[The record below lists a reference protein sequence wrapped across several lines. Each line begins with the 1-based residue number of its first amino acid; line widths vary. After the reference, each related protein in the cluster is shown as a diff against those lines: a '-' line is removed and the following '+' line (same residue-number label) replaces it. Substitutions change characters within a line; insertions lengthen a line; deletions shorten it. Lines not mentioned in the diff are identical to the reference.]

1 MYDLDTRIDELIF
14 PKGCQT
20 IPSALKRT
28 GCETLGEVVQY
39 VRSGANWPG
48 VGAIRLPFI
57 RDWFKAETGV
67 DILAKGDV

>member
-1 MYDLDTRIDELIF
+1 MHSLDTRINELIF

-39 VRSGANWPG
+39 IHRGTVWPG
-48 VGAIRLPFI
+48 VGNIRLRLI
-57 RDWFKAETGV
+57 RDWFKSETGV
-67 DILAKGDV
+67 DILKKENG